1 MFDILKKRQNA
12 KKITHLRKE
21 LAEHLDNA
29 AYHYCVGNSEGYNAS
44 VKMAMRTNQKI
55 RSLRG

>member
-1 MFDILKKRQNA
+1 MFDILKKRQTT

-29 AYHYCVGNSEGYNAS
+29 AYHYCAGNSEGYNAS
-44 VKMAMRTNQKI
+44 VKMAMKTNQQI